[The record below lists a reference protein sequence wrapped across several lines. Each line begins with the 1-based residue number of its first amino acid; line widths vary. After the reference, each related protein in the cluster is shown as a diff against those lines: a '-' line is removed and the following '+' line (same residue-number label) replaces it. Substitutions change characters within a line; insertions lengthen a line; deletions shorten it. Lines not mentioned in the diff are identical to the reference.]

1 MELLTTPEPHLIPGY
16 AGYCPQYRFRCGETF
31 AKTTHKLL
39 LDPTVDHADML
50 ILSSRAATEITR
62 PPQRDVDTVNARSK
76 RTPVPVFVHSMIPG
90 YEGFLPRSGSRY
102 GQRFA
107 VNATEQVAEFERQQL
122 RHKEARD
129 RLRRRIESRDSQDR
143 SPMEGSFRSL
153 LLTVRPECVGAM
165 TNSSSDVQ
173 MAKGY
178 AKYDNARSSTP
189 PFKSLL
195 HDCTTTYREE
205 VTMSGPDPPILVQ
218 PNEIYHKHV
227 GLIPNYLGHVP
238 GAVFRCGKT
247 FEVDTR
253 DAKSWFQRDSV

>member
-50 ILSSRAATEITR
+50 ILSSRAATENSLNIGR
-62 PPQRDVDTVNARSK
+62 
-76 RTPVPVFVHSMIPG
+76 
-90 YEGFLPRSGSRY
+90 YLGFLPRSGSRY

-143 SPMEGSFRSL
+143 S
-153 LLTVRPECVGAM
+153 V
-165 TNSSSDVQ
+165 
-173 MAKGY
+173 GY

-238 GAVFRCGKT
+238 GAVFRQVMNDY
-247 FEVDTR
+247 E
-253 DAKSWFQRDSV
+253 